1 MIRKLS
7 LITALV
13 AAALAFTAGEAAAQ
27 GCINSR
33 SHVPL
38 MDADGPYLKKG
49 DFTFS
54 QNFRYL
60 KADKHFV
67 GTKEIT
73 ALNDTGSNA
82 INEQRNMDLG
92 LAYGITDRV
101 SVALVIPYLMSGDW
115 SLPLP
120 MGPPMVPS
128 TTKGPRYHQNSE
140 GLGDMQLLA
149 RTWLFDPVANEDT
162 NVLLGL
168 GLKAPTGDHNVTDY
182 FGQMDGT
189 NFGQYSVDSS
199 IQPGDGGWGAIV
211 DGGWFR
217 NTSWATLFA
226 AGSYTI
232 NPQESN
238 DATSTPANLM
248 GINNVPVDIR
258 YNSIP
263 DRYLVRAGLAREIAA
278 VPGLVPQLSWRV
290 EGTMERD
297 LFGGND
303 GYRQSGY
310 TTSIEPGLT
319 YSFGISTFSVS
330 VPIALVRNRQ
340 DGPQNIAG
348 DATFADWMVLFGWT
362 FQL

>member
-1 MIRKLS
+1 MTPKL
-7 LITALV
+7 ALFAAFTV
-13 AAALAFTAGEAAAQ
+13 AAFTLLPADASAQ

-33 SHVPL
+33 SSIPL
-38 MDADGPYLKKG
+38 MDANGPYVQRG
-49 DFTFS
+49 EFIFA

-67 GTKEIT
+67 GTTELT
-73 ALNDTGSNA
+73 GLNATGSNA
-82 INEQRNMDLG
+82 INEQRNMDLSLIYG
-92 LAYGITDRV
+92 LTDRV
-101 SVALVIPYLMSGDW
+101 SLNLVIPYLMSGDW

-120 MGPPMVPS
+120 MGPPMMP
-128 TTKGPRYHQNSE
+128 TGTKGPRYHQNSE
-140 GLGDMQLLA
+140 GIGDMQLLA
-149 RTWLFDPVANEDT
+149 RTWVLDPAENLDKNLAFGVG
-162 NVLLGL
+162 V
-168 GLKAPTGDHNVTDY
+168 KAPTGDHNVTDY

-199 IQPGDGGWGAIV
+199 IQPGDGGWGAV
-211 DGGWFR
+211 LDTQSFMT
-217 NTSWATLFA
+217 TSWATLFV

-248 GINNVPVDIR
+248 GISNVPADIR

-263 DRYLVRAGLAREIAA
+263 DRYLFRAGMAREFTAI
-278 VPGLVPQLSWRV
+278 PGLVPQLSWRI
-290 EGTMERD
+290 EGTAQRD

-330 VPIALVRNRQ
+330 LPIALVRNRQ

-348 DATFADWMVLFGWT
+348 DATFADWMLLFGWS
-362 FQL
+362 FSL